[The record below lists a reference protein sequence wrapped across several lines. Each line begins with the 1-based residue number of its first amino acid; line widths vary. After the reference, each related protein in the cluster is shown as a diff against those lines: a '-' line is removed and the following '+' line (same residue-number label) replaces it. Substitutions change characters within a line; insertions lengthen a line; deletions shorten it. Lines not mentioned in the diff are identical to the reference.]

1 MMKVIKVIFGILS
14 GLYAIGQVLN
24 LIYILTHS
32 TGNVYQ
38 TSAVGG
44 AAAGLCIG
52 AAISI
57 ALFKSAFNN
66 PKGTNSKV

>member
-1 MMKVIKVIFGILS
+1 MKVIKIIFGILS
-14 GLYAIGQVLN
+14 GLYAIGQVFN

-32 TGNVYQ
+32 TGNIYQ

-57 ALFKSAFNN
+57 ALLKSALKK
-66 PKGTNSKV
+66 PK

>member
-1 MMKVIKVIFGILS
+1 MKVIKILFGILS
-14 GLYAIGQVLN
+14 GLYAIAQVFN
-24 LIYILTHS
+24 LIYTLTHS

-44 AAAGLCIG
+44 ATAGLCIG

-57 ALFKSAFNN
+57 ALFKSAFKKQHGNN
-66 PKGTNSKV
+66 PKKS